1 MANKKEKTITIKITE
16 RDLNDL
22 IKHHRETR
30 CGLNSLFECG
40 DIMVSEMHGLDHFL
54 YTIERVFDLERS
66 SEGCFNY
73 ERVVE

>member
-1 MANKKEKTITIKITE
+1 MANKKEKTITIKVTE

-30 CGLNSLFECG
+30 FGLNSLFECG

-54 YTIERVFDLERS
+54 YTIERVFNLEKS

>member
-1 MANKKEKTITIKITE
+1 MANKKEKTITIKVTE

-30 CGLNSLFECG
+30 FGLNSLFECG

-54 YTIERVFDLERS
+54 YTIERVFNLERS
-66 SEGCFNY
+66 SEGWFDY

>member
-1 MANKKEKTITIKITE
+1 MANKKEKTITIKVTE

-30 CGLNSLFECG
+30 FGLNSLFECG

-54 YTIERVFDLERS
+54 YTIERVFNLERS
-66 SEGCFNY
+66 SEGWYNY